1 MKKMTDE
8 RLKQRNLEHVRI
20 VYIVQTLGILCI
32 LAYDL
37 MQGGM
42 EAMRGN
48 PLWLVFIGT
57 SVVFAYLSMSVSV
70 ELEREGKNPKKPFIL
85 SIAAILGGAAIIS
98 YLISITPGY
107 GWDDGLVLGVII
119 AVCGG
124 IPVFYI
130 YRLRLKQAALY
141 NEEDE

>member
-1 MKKMTDE
+1 MKKIMDE

-37 MQGGM
+37 IQGGM
-42 EAMRGN
+42 EAMRKN

-70 ELEREGKNPKKPFIL
+70 EHERGGKDPKKPFIV
-85 SIAAILGGAAIIS
+85 SITAILAVAVIIS

-107 GWDDGLVLGVII
+107 GWGDGMLVGFIV
-119 AVCGG
+119 AVCSG
-124 IPVFYI
+124 IPAFYI
-130 YRLRLKQAALY
+130 YRLRLKQADWHD
-141 NEEDE
+141 EEGE

>member
-1 MKKMTDE
+1 MKKITDE

-37 MQGGM
+37 IQGGM
-42 EAMRGN
+42 EAMREN

-70 ELEREGKNPKKPFIL
+70 EHERGGKDPKKPFIV
-85 SIAAILGGAAIIS
+85 SITAILAVAVIIS

-107 GWDDGLVLGVII
+107 GWGDGLLVGFIV
-119 AVCGG
+119 AVCSG
-124 IPVFYI
+124 IPAFYI
-130 YRLRLKQAALY
+130 YRLRLKQADWHD
-141 NEEDE
+141 EEDE

>member
-8 RLKQRNLEHVRI
+8 RLKRRNLEHVRI

-32 LAYDL
+32 LAYDF

-42 EAMRGN
+42 EAMREN

-70 ELEREGKNPKKPFIL
+70 EHERQGRDPKKQFIV
-85 SIAAILGGAAIIS
+85 SIAVILGGAAVIS
-98 YLISITPGY
+98 YLISITPDY
-107 GWDDGLVLGVII
+107 GWGDGLLLGVII

-124 IPVFYI
+124 LPVFYI
-130 YRLRLKQAALY
+130 YRLRLKQADLY
-141 NEEDE
+141 DEEDE